1 MAKTQII
8 LAVNGN
14 RQMTDHLSSEEFDV
28 SKKLEYEF
36 SEFVADDGVINLPIN
51 KLNPISKILASST
64 GSLNIKYYTTES
76 GVYSANISGLYYN
89 CVDPFIAPT
98 ISGLTIETTNTDI
111 GVSGYISIIK
121 TV

>member
-64 GSLNIKYYTTES
+64 GSLNIKYYTI
-76 GVYSANISGLYYN
+76 ISFL
-89 CVDPFIAPT
+89 F
-98 ISGLTIETTNTDI
+98 
-111 GVSGYISIIK
+111 
-121 TV
+121 